1 MITRKDKIELYLKEY
16 TESAIDTAGIDITG
30 ITASEIAET
39 LLIDRT
45 TSSRE
50 LNSLYND
57 GIAMKFLGRP
67 THYLHYPTV
76 LSTLTTHVPS
86 TIPVGLSL
94 RDLNT
99 SNQTSPQENA
109 ESTDTLDMPLQFKP
123 YDLSFKHAAELS
135 ETVIRYPRPEL
146 HCLLILPDP
155 DLGNTLAASMFNYG
169 QQINRFPSN
178 SKLHTYECHFVLKN
192 ISAYNISLQLFGTT
206 ATNSTPAKKGLL
218 EKSSDSM
225 LFFNNIQ
232 HMPPSIDDRFSTLL
246 LQNTF
251 SRHGEDNF
259 IRRNNTLIVAS
270 CSKEAYDNQESAIF
284 QYFPMKIFFPAMH
297 DWTAEDLFH
306 HICLLFQKQ
315 ADILNLKIKL
325 RKDVLYYLLCV
336 ICTET
341 SVSIQ
346 SRIKQLCAIAYTK
359 NRHNDTDTIEIY
371 PEYLTNIHFG
381 AFNHTERAS
390 ELLAFLNK
398 HVQTSVVIS
407 KDSIPLIFATPAP
420 VIPTSAL
427 GGAMTTS
434 PVSNYLQN
442 NLEIYLENMCHTRS
456 TISKTDSRS
465 LCASPLFDVIQKST
479 RFSSVSSNSILIS
492 WGAQLL
498 DIFLENTRNSKSIL
512 PFESDYIKEDMPNDI
527 LQLAEQ
533 LAKQIKL
540 SLLSDSQYH
549 LFVLYAS
556 AILHTI
562 YQWHTNNNIL
572 LAVIYKDPDICTNIS
587 KYLDRI
593 YHIPIYPLYWSESS
607 DDTVYSQINA
617 LLKKHQ
623 ANHQLIIFSDD
634 IPLTELDSY
643 IERVYHISAKYFPNS
658 SLHFMNEVLEKIT
671 QFHYSLPMLSESSQ
685 LVQKDTISIPNVST
699 LILQAVQHL
708 LEPSLNFIDI
718 YKTLPLLRDSLK
730 EITAS
735 LKCTATDELTIKYFF
750 HCAHMIERLIRKEP
764 LHYPGIKIFTN
775 QHHSEFNTIEYALQP
790 LAQYYGFK
798 TPAAELAYITEI
810 FL

>member
-1 MITRKDKIELYLKEY
+1 MYFITCCAQSALKH
-16 TESAIDTAGIDITG
+16 
-30 ITASEIAET
+30 
-39 LLIDRT
+39 
-45 TSSRE
+45 
-50 LNSLYND
+50 
-57 GIAMKFLGRP
+57 P
-67 THYLHYPTV
+67 
-76 LSTLTTHVPS
+76 
-86 TIPVGLSL
+86 
-94 RDLNT
+94 
-99 SNQTSPQENA
+99 
-109 ESTDTLDMPLQFKP
+109 
-123 YDLSFKHAAELS
+123 
-135 ETVIRYPRPEL
+135 
-146 HCLLILPDP
+146 
-155 DLGNTLAASMFNYG
+155 
-169 QQINRFPSN
+169 FP
-178 SKLHTYECHFVLKN
+178 
-192 ISAYNISLQLFGTT
+192 
-206 ATNSTPAKKGLL
+206 
-218 EKSSDSM
+218 
-225 LFFNNIQ
+225 
-232 HMPPSIDDRFSTLL
+232 
-246 LQNTF
+246 
-251 SRHGEDNF
+251 
-259 IRRNNTLIVAS
+259 
-270 CSKEAYDNQESAIF
+270 
-284 QYFPMKIFFPAMH
+284 
-297 DWTAEDLFH
+297 
-306 HICLLFQKQ
+306 
-315 ADILNLKIKL
+315 
-325 RKDVLYYLLCV
+325 
-336 ICTET
+336 
-341 SVSIQ
+341 
-346 SRIKQLCAIAYTK
+346 
-359 NRHNDTDTIEIY
+359 
-371 PEYLTNIHFG
+371 
-381 AFNHTERAS
+381 FNHTGRAS
-390 ELLAFLNK
+390 ELLNFLNK
-398 HVQTSVVIS
+398 HVQTSVIIS

-442 NLEIYLENMCHTRS
+442 NLEIYLENMWHTRS

-572 LAVIYKDPDICTNIS
+572 LAVIYKDPDICTNIA

-623 ANHQLIIFSDD
+623 ANHQLIFFSDD

-775 QHHSEFNTIEYALQP
+775 QHHFEFNTIEYALQP

-798 TPAAELAYITEI
+798 IPAAELAYITEI